1 MPRNFIKCFNNFVC
15 FTGRSLC
22 ARGSRYAVFKS
33 WDGGQ
38 NDGLSC
44 FLAALRPAV
53 TATVGQKL
61 CVGDLYPFIVVKVL
75 QTHIKLCFSS
85 SAYFCF
91 SSRSC
96 EEVEKA
102 DEEETIYHIKCATV
116 NGSKSR
122 DFVFL
127 LSKRQPCKNGYD
139 STANMT
145 WFFLFWDEHIFNVK
159 LKLYFYP
166 HRDPYVIALRSVTVA
181 TVPPEENSI
190 RSEAICAGFLVHEM
204 GYLTCKVPTTV

>member
-1 MPRNFIKCFNNFVC
+1 MLSRCSPTCGYGHSGTKTICRLSV
-15 FTGRSLC
+15 SL
-22 ARGSRYAVFKS
+22 YLK
-33 WDGGQ
+33 
-38 NDGLSC
+38 
-44 FLAALRPAV
+44 
-53 TATVGQKL
+53 
-61 CVGDLYPFIVVKVL
+61 FIVLKVL
-75 QTHIKLCFSS
+75 QSHIKLCFSS
-85 SAYFCF
+85 SACFCF

-116 NGSKSR
+116 NGGKSR
-122 DFVFL
+122 DFVIL

-145 WFFLFWDEHIFNVK
+145 WFFFFFLDEHIFNVK

-181 TVPPEENSI
+181 TVPPEDNSI
-190 RSEAICAGFLVHEM
+190 RSEAKCAGFLVHEM
-204 GYLTCKVPTTV
+204 SYSTCKVPTIMSETQ